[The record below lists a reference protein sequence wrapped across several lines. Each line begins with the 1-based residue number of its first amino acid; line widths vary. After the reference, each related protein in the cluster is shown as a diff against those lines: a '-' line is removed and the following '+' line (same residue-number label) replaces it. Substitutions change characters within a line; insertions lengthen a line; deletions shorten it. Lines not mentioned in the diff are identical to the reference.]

1 MSDLKKLDEA
11 LNQHIHPET
20 FPLAIKMAK
29 KGEALPEK
37 IKRPVKDLGVKVAT
51 CQGFSLARRYGW
63 SLAIFDEDI
72 SCPLTK
78 VAFGF
83 EKEVKYFTDGLA
95 CEGMYTASSD
105 AGKKTEAE
113 VPKFGYKEYESIWV
127 APVGR
132 TNFTPD
138 VICVYGNS
146 AQVMRLLTAALY
158 KSGGYL
164 VSRSAGR
171 IDCAD
176 IVIET
181 MKSGRPHY
189 ILPCYGD
196 RIFGL
201 TQDYEM
207 AFAFPYS
214 FSDALIEGL
223 EGTHKGGVRYPIPS
237 FLRFQA
243 QYPERYQKLA
253 EFWKKEGGE

>member
-1 MSDLKKLDEA
+1 MKILNEA
-11 LNQHIHPET
+11 LNQYIHPET

-29 KGEALPEK
+29 KGEPLPEK
-37 IKRPVKDLGVKVAT
+37 IKRPVKDLEVEVAT
-51 CQGFSLARRYGW
+51 CQGFSLVRRYGW
-63 SLAIFDEDI
+63 SLAIFGEDI

-95 CEGMYTASSD
+95 CEGMYTVSQET
-105 AGKKTEAE
+105 GKKTESE
-113 VPKFGYKEYESIWV
+113 VPKFGYKEYESIWM

-132 TNFTPD
+132 ANFTPD
-138 VICVYGNS
+138 VICLYGNS
-146 AQVMRLLTAALY
+146 AQVMRFLTAALY
-158 KSGGYL
+158 KSGRYL

-181 MKSGRPHY
+181 MKTGRAHY
-189 ILPCYGD
+189 RLPCYGD

-207 AFAFPYS
+207 VFAYPFG

-243 QYPERYQKLA
+243 QYPEKYQKLA
-253 EFWKKEGGE
+253 VCWKKKGGE